1 MTKWG
6 TAKTPFKVGLKLN
19 DTRNL
24 AKPNFGYF
32 MENINETY
40 NRRLEEKLDLVLLDV
55 KQLSRE
61 VLVLTTINE
70 SQKHVAENV
79 AKKLEVVESDVQFTK
94 GAIGLLKIILGIGGG
109 ALITSFVSFGVWIVS
124 TNTATQQRI
133 ADSNQRVAV
142 IETQLTRID
151 TDIKSMPLRVR
162 YLSEEKLDEKTTH

>member
-1 MTKWG
+1 
-6 TAKTPFKVGLKLN
+6 
-19 DTRNL
+19 
-24 AKPNFGYF
+24 